1 MKDPVPH
8 SLVGICTEIRLDLSP
23 DAAAKAKER
32 ARGIMKKE
40 CKKLASTYKELNQ
53 PHVNWN

>member
-8 SLVGICTEIRLDLSP
+8 SLVGIYTEIRLDLSP
-23 DAAAKAKER
+23 DAAAKAKEGR
-32 ARGIMKKE
+32 VASRKE

>member
-23 DAAAKAKER
+23 GAAAKAKENR
-32 ARGIMKKE
+32 ARG
-40 CKKLASTYKELNQ
+40 AS
-53 PHVNWN
+53 